1 MDGYLLEAKKEMSY
15 CPTRLDEHRYEI
27 NLTLHICNKSVV
39 ILQKL
44 VTCNLTSTCVCMACK
59 SLL

>member
-27 NLTLHICNKSVV
+27 NLKGYGNIFFDWLIAKRYLNNSKIPC
-39 ILQKL
+39 
-44 VTCNLTSTCVCMACK
+44 
-59 SLL
+59 

>member
-27 NLTLHICNKSVV
+27 ITLHIYKSVV

-44 VTCNLTSTCVCMACK
+44 IMCNLTSGCVCIACK

>member
-27 NLTLHICNKSVV
+27 NLTLHI
-39 ILQKL
+39 
-44 VTCNLTSTCVCMACK
+44 
-59 SLL
+59 